1 MVNERHTHDAAVF
14 VASYVE
20 IHPGSPQAFAQFF
33 LRGFSPKRFID
44 PATDLPPRVVL
55 PEPFGVALHVPFQ
68 PVIPDLF
75 TEQ

>member
-1 MVNERHTHDAAVF
+1 MCIRDR
-14 VASYVE
+14 
-20 IHPGSPQAFAQFF
+20 FF

-68 PVIPDLF
+68 PVIPYTQMSVFLYLTVKGNMIF
-75 TEQ
+75 IFLQKYFG

>member
-1 MVNERHTHDAAVF
+1 MVNERHSHDAAVF

-20 IHPGSPQAFAQFF
+20 IYPGFPQAFPQFF

-44 PATDLPPRVVL
+44 PVTDLPPRAVL
-55 PEPFGVALHVPFQ
+55 PEPFGAALHVPFQ